1 MDRRVL
7 KRVQSVQYY
16 GTINRCAIIGANY
29 DKCPGRADESV
40 PRGLFFQVE
49 HGAVGKPRGANI
61 APSRTPS
68 DSLLHASRSESG
80 CRPLLQRVLYTLCYC
95 CRGTRRCDSGH
106 FGLAKFDHS
115 SPRPTSRTHALVRR
129 RAPAYTCTGAPSCPL
144 HCSAWTPLPC
154 RAHRV
159 LAPRCRPAARRLTLL
174 PLPFPD
180 IELLSSPTI
189 SRYALLIPDRQRERC
204 RWVTYQ

>member
-80 CRPLLQRVLYTLCYC
+80 CSPRLQGVLLLSVTVAGVHVVATAGTSGSLNLITHLRDPLL
-95 CRGTRRCDSGH
+95 
-106 FGLAKFDHS
+106 A
-115 SPRPTSRTHALVRR
+115 RTHSCAAALPPT
-129 RAPAYTCTGAPSCPL
+129 RAPEHRHAPYTAPPG
-144 HCSAWTPLPC
+144 
-154 RAHRV
+154 
-159 LAPRCRPAARRLTLL
+159 PRCPVARIACWLRAAA
-174 PLPFPD
+174 PPHAD
-180 IELLSSPTI
+180 
-189 SRYALLIPDRQRERC
+189 
-204 RWVTYQ
+204 